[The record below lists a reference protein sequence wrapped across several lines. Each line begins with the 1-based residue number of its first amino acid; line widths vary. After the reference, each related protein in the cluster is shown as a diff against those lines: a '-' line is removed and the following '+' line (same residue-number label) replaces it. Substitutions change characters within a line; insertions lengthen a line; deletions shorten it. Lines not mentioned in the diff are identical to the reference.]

1 MAKSQTTWLAV
12 AALVV
17 NALVWGVS
25 WWPLR
30 ELQSAGLHPLW
41 STVIMYCFALLVV
54 LSVKPM
60 AWRGLVQHPQLWLLL
75 LASGLTN
82 VGFNWA
88 VSISD
93 VVRVLILFY
102 LMPGWAVLLAW
113 LLLGERPTRA
123 ALLRLLL
130 ALVGVMIILIPPTQ
144 PGSTP
149 SSALSLNLSFADGL
163 ALMGGFSF
171 ALTNVMLKRLG
182 NTPSEARMFAMFAG
196 GALLALCAGGAGLT
210 QGWVTSLPPV
220 SASWAW
226 LAAGLALAFLLSNT
240 ALQYGAAR
248 LPSSTTSVVMLTE
261 VLFGSLSAVALGA
274 AVLDSRTLLGGGLI
288 VTAALLAAFDNER
301 RPPTEVSA

>member
-1 MAKSQTTWLAV
+1 MTKLWPIG
-12 AALVV
+12 ALVV
-17 NALVWGVS
+17 NAFVWGVS

-54 LSVKPM
+54 LSVKPL
-60 AWRGLVQHPQLWLLL
+60 AWRGLVQHPELWLLL

-113 LLLGERPTRA
+113 LLLKEWPTRA

-130 ALVGVMIILIPPTQ
+130 GLAGVMVILFPA
-144 PGSTP
+144 
-149 SSALSLNLSFADGL
+149 SASKSGAVVAFSLDLSFADGL

-171 ALTNVMLKRLG
+171 ALTNVLLKRLG
-182 NTPSEARMFAMFAG
+182 NTPSEARMFAMFGG
-196 GALLALCAGGAGLT
+196 GALLAVVAGAAGMT
-210 QGWVTSLPPV
+210 QGWVTALPPV
-220 SASWAW
+220 SAYWAW
-226 LAAGLALAFLLSNT
+226 IAAGLALAFLVSNT

-248 LPSSTTSVVMLTE
+248 LPSSTTSLVMLTE
-261 VLFGSLSAVALGA
+261 ILFGSLSSVAMGA
-274 AVLDSRTLLGGGLI
+274 AVLDSRTLIGGALI
-288 VTAALLAAFDNER
+288 VTAAVLAVFDHN
-301 RPPTEVSA
+301 

>member
-1 MAKSQTTWLAV
+1 MARLLPV
-12 AALVV
+12 ALLPVGALIV
-17 NALVWGVS
+17 NAFVWGVS

-60 AWRGLVQHPQLWLLL
+60 AWRGLAQYPQLWLLL

-102 LMPGWAVLLAW
+102 LMPAWAVLLAW
-113 LLLGERPTRA
+113 LVLKERPSTSA
-123 ALLRLLL
+123 IVRLLL
-130 ALVGVMIILIPPTQ
+130 AFVGVMVVLIPVDASS
-144 PGSTP
+144 GST
-149 SSALSLNLSFADGL
+149 ALSIRFSFADGL
-163 ALMGGFSF
+163 SLMGGFCF
-171 ALTNVMLKRLG
+171 ALTNVLLKKLG
-182 NTPSEARMFAMFAG
+182 NTPSEARMFAMFMG
-196 GALLALCAGGAGLT
+196 GALLALVAGGAGMT
-210 QGWVTSLPPV
+210 QGWVTALPTV
-220 SASWAW
+220 SAYWAW
-226 LAAGLALAFLLSNT
+226 VAAALSLAFLLSNT

-261 VLFGSLSAVALGA
+261 VIFGSLSSVALGA
-274 AVLDSRTLLGGGLI
+274 AVLDTRTLVGGSLI
-288 VTAALLAAFDNER
+288 VLAAVLAAFDN
-301 RPPTEVSA
+301 